1 MRIRGKSV
9 TLMDRVFW
17 VAIFLFCLW
26 VVIESQRYTRQEALA
41 PQTVGLILAVLT
53 GLLLVRDSLQLL
65 RSLWGA
71 GGSQTGESD
80 RAARQPRVL
89 PWFLS
94 IAVWA
99 LYVIVILWVGFYLAT
114 LIFFLVFP
122 FLMGFPRH
130 RWRLVLAY
138 AVLTVTA
145 FLGTLYYGFE
155 MLLPAGPWGL

>member
-1 MRIRGKSV
+1 M
-9 TLMDRVFW
+9 
-17 VAIFLFCLW
+17 FLFCLW

-41 PQTVGLILAVLT
+41 PHAVGLILAVLT
-53 GLLLVRDSLQLL
+53 GLLLVRDGFQLL
-65 RSLWGA
+65 RSLWGPGGQA
-71 GGSQTGESD
+71 GEPD
-80 RAARQPRVL
+80 REARQPVVL

-99 LYVIVILWVGFYLAT
+99 LYVTAILWVGFYLAT
-114 LIFFLVFP
+114 FVFLIVFP

-138 AVLTVTA
+138 AVLTVGA